1 MGAWSKTICR
11 CMIGRESRLMHD
23 YEISFYY
30 FFLQGFVRNC
40 AHKYTTS
47 PLMRTY
53 LPEILNK
60 TVNDKNTNGNQSI

>member
-1 MGAWSKTICR
+1 
-11 CMIGRESRLMHD
+11 MHD

-30 FFLQGFVRNC
+30 FFLQALVRNC

-47 PLMRTY
+47 LLMRTY

-60 TVNDKNTNGNQSI
+60 SVNDKNTNGNQSI